1 MASIDV
7 DVDDFYDEMSSFE
20 KREMAEMLERD
31 GFITVDD
38 VEECDNDFQIVNPNI
53 MDMEW
58 MDMME
63 KLFHSRLQI
72 SSEDEETIKKITNK
86 L

>member
-7 DVDDFYDEMSSFE
+7 DVDDFYHEMSSFE

-38 VEECDNDFQIVNPNI
+38 VEECDNDFQIVNP
-53 MDMEW
+53 
-58 MDMME
+58 
-63 KLFHSRLQI
+63 KR
-72 SSEDEETIKKITNK
+72 
-86 L
+86 